1 MIIYRL
7 ENLLAQF
14 FLQIM
19 SSVCFDFYGRR
30 LHSDVHRNIKQSVLD
45 FYSFSHYQL
54 YKSTFQKGDRQNQYS
69 CIFMRILLLT
79 LRPIYY
85 EMGLILYTVVS
96 QVLILY
102 KTLNQALCMREIR
115 EVLSSK
121 SSLLVREEN
130 ASNYN
135 NNVIYAVIE
144 TCTGCYRNS
153 AKENIVSWLPA
164 TNSG

>member
-1 MIIYRL
+1 
-7 ENLLAQF
+7 
-14 FLQIM
+14 
-19 SSVCFDFYGRR
+19 
-30 LHSDVHRNIKQSVLD
+30 
-45 FYSFSHYQL
+45 
-54 YKSTFQKGDRQNQYS
+54 
-69 CIFMRILLLT
+69 
-79 LRPIYY
+79 
-85 EMGLILYTVVS
+85 
-96 QVLILY
+96 
-102 KTLNQALCMREIR
+102 MREIR

>member
-1 MIIYRL
+1 
-7 ENLLAQF
+7 
-14 FLQIM
+14 
-19 SSVCFDFYGRR
+19 
-30 LHSDVHRNIKQSVLD
+30 
-45 FYSFSHYQL
+45 
-54 YKSTFQKGDRQNQYS
+54 
-69 CIFMRILLLT
+69 
-79 LRPIYY
+79 
-85 EMGLILYTVVS
+85 
-96 QVLILY
+96 
-102 KTLNQALCMREIR
+102 MREIR

-153 AKENIVSWLPA
+153 AKENIVSWLPV

>member
-1 MIIYRL
+1 
-7 ENLLAQF
+7 
-14 FLQIM
+14 
-19 SSVCFDFYGRR
+19 
-30 LHSDVHRNIKQSVLD
+30 
-45 FYSFSHYQL
+45 
-54 YKSTFQKGDRQNQYS
+54 
-69 CIFMRILLLT
+69 
-79 LRPIYY
+79 
-85 EMGLILYTVVS
+85 
-96 QVLILY
+96 
-102 KTLNQALCMREIR
+102 MREIR

-121 SSLLVREEN
+121 SSLLVREKN